1 MLRDDYTLEKVT
13 IQRCNFQL
21 GLYAVHLA
29 TGHSISCKALKAKSI
44 EKYLRNISAFCAR
57 SNPRDPRKSEQT
69 NKALAPAI
77 QGVLDEVKRWENIPK
92 RQEPFTIEMLR
103 YLMEMRD
110 SQPHIYGQDS
120 CLSAM
125 IDWATDGLY
134 DGFRLSEWAQPNGHQ
149 ALHNPQKNFKGGIQA
164 FCIEDIEFFTHGK
177 IRIPIA
183 EIIHL
188 DPKDPLVGRDM
199 WRYRTQKNG
208 QNGEKREHTRNPYAG
223 TPCHI
228 TSTIRIVQR
237 FSRLVG
243 TNQCSTPLS
252 VYRHAN
258 GQVRYITASIIESTF
273 RMAAAHVYKLDP
285 IKDRAH
291 LRKWSSHSLRVGA
304 CVILHG
310 MGFTDSQIKL
320 LLRWRSDAFFDY
332 LRNITGLA
340 FKQCR
345 ALYDLSIMPN
355 FI

>member
-1 MLRDDYTLEKVT
+1 MLEKVP

-29 TGHSISCKALKAKSI
+29 TGHAISCRAVKAKTI
-44 EKYLRNISAFCAR
+44 EKYLRNVSAFCAR
-57 SNPRDPRKSEQT
+57 SNPRDPRKAEQT

-77 QGVLDEVKRWENIPK
+77 QGVLDEVKRWENIPE
-92 RQEPFTIEMLR
+92 RREPFTIEMLR
-103 YLMEMRD
+103 YLIELRD
-110 SQPHIYGQDS
+110 SLPHIHGQDS
-120 CLSAM
+120 CLAAM
-125 IDWATDGLY
+125 VDWATDGLY
-134 DGFRLSEWAQPNGHQ
+134 DGFRLSEWAQPNGHH
-149 ALHNPQKNFKGGIQA
+149 ALHNPQLNFKGGIQA
-164 FCIEDIEFFTHGK
+164 FCIEDVEFFTYEK
-177 IRIPIA
+177 VRVPTA
-183 EIIHL
+183 DIIHL
-188 DPKDPLVGRDM
+188 SPSDPLVGRDM

-208 QNGEKREHTRNPYAG
+208 QNNEKREHTRNPYVG

-237 FSRLVG
+237 FSRLIG
-243 TNQCSTPLS
+243 TNHRNVPLS

-285 IKDRAH
+285 VKDCEH

-345 ALYDLSIMPN
+345 ALHDLSIMPN